1 MKTKQLSRNKTIEA
15 LHYATGLS
23 YKACREKLKACD
35 WSLETALE
43 FERYLKALAYIDEI
57 IDIERLTNVI
67 ESVSNVIRALAIA
80 TGKALD
86 TFNNS
91 FEEELINA

>member
-43 FERYLKALAYIDEI
+43 LDRY
-57 IDIERLTNVI
+57 IETLDHIGDVLEN
-67 ESVSNVIRALAIA
+67 VSNVLRAFAIA
-80 TGKALD
+80 TGKAID
-86 TFNNS
+86 AFNNS
-91 FEEELINA
+91 LKEELINA